1 MTDTGNTVNSTP
13 PEDENSPAGAADA
26 ETVDISDAARAA
38 EAGAEAAPNEQNSG
52 AVDDATAELQ
62 AKADENWEKYVRAV
76 AELDNVRKRA
86 QRDVEQAHKFG
97 TERLLNELLAVA
109 DSLEGALAAGE
120 QASAESLLE
129 GSAATLKI
137 LLNTLEKFGVQQ
149 IDPAGAPFDPQEH
162 EAMTM
167 VPSPDAEPNSV
178 IDVVQKGYS
187 LNGRLVRAARVVVA
201 ADPS

>member
-1 MTDTGNTVNSTP
+1 MTDTANPADSTSP
-13 PEDENSPAGAADA
+13 KDGSDESGAPETEHV
-26 ETVDISDAARAA
+26 EISEAARAA
-38 EAGAEAAPNEQNSG
+38 QSADEAPDN
-52 AVDDATAELQ
+52 DPLAELQ

-97 TERLLNELLAVA
+97 TERLLSELLGVA
-109 DSLEGALAAGE
+109 DSLEGALAAGD

-129 GSAATLKI
+129 GSAATLKL

-149 IDPAGAPFDPQEH
+149 IDPTGAPFDPQEH

-167 VPSPDAEPNSV
+167 VRSPDAEPNSV

-201 ADPS
+201 AEPS